1 MGYTAENIIRN
12 KVDYNRKYYFYGSSN
27 ISGETYNNYNI
38 DNTDTNLPTSSSS
51 GGGGNVLN
59 AAKSSSSEEILQ
71 PVTPIS
77 AITTPPGIYNVFC
90 MIFVSGVTDS
100 ETGDK
105 VYIEG
110 MPDSVKKSVFGSLFI
125 KEYNGLVYRSGDNTT
140 RYKLYARFNGSGG
153 VCYLNEYYEN
163 GFDDSSGGG
172 GSEKK

>member
-1 MGYTAENIIRN
+1 MGYTASNIIRN

-27 ISGETYNNYNI
+27 ISGDTSNRYNI
-38 DNTDTNLPTSSSS
+38 DDVVTNLTSNGGSS

-59 AAKSSSSEEILQ
+59 VAKSSSSEEILQ

-90 MIFVSGVTDS
+90 RIFVSGVTDS

-110 MPDSVKKSVFGSLFI
+110 TPDSVNKSVYSPLFM
-125 KEYNGLVYRSGDNTT
+125 KEYNGLVCVNGDSSIRYR
-140 RYKLYARFNGSGG
+140 LYTRFNDSGG
-153 VCYLNEYYEN
+153 ICYLNAYYEQFLR
-163 GFDDSSGGG
+163 G
-172 GSEKK
+172 